1 MAVIQYTGIVNQ
13 IRGKLNGS
21 QFSKGR
27 TSNTLV
33 KKASQSKGIRGF
45 QSESRSLFTF
55 VQREWKRLP
64 PVNKASWG
72 QVARNNPDRN
82 RFGEQVILSGYNKYM
97 QCQIRSLMVGD
108 FVPRL
113 PLVDSAPA
121 INNFSVVVNSATFS
135 ISSAG
140 TTVLN
145 FSFTMKA
152 TPHDDEFWYS
162 LFVSLPFSTGV
173 TTYQGRYSWIYGDV
187 VPANRTISATID
199 LGAYYPSFSQGM
211 SVEFKT
217 EVYWYGNGVRVQEAF
232 QVYGA
237 SAVPQIASF
246 TQDSTSPIA
255 PRVMRV
261 SFINKELLDGVVYRF
276 EARVQQNS
284 GSCPLSPF
292 VTAVNAL
299 VTQQLFDNGVYIS
312 SSSVAVGFCWGC
324 EVRVVDVAS
333 GAIMDVKIVYFSNL

>member
-64 PVNKASWG
+64 PINKASWG

-82 RFGEQVILSGYNKYM
+82 RFGEQVVLSGYNKYM

-121 INNFSVVVNSATFS
+121 INNFSIVVNSAAFS

-140 TTVLN
+140 TTVLD
-145 FSFTMKA
+145 FSFTMRSSA
-152 TPHDDEFWYS
+152 PDDEFWYS

-173 TTYQGRYSWIYGDV
+173 TTYQGRYSWIYGDN
-187 VPANRTISATID
+187 VPTNRTISATID

-246 TQDSTSPIA
+246 TQNTTSPIA
-255 PRVMRV
+255 PRTGYI
-261 SFINKELLDGVVYRF
+261 SFINKELIDGVVYAF
-276 EARVQQNS
+276 QARAGNEI
-284 GSCPLSPF
+284 GSCPVSPF
-292 VTAVNAL
+292 GGPVNVPITNAF
-299 VTQQLFDNGVYIS
+299 FDNGFFTSNTDVPIDS
-312 SSSVAVGFCWGC
+312 CFAW
-324 EVRVVDVAS
+324 EVRIVDVAS
-333 GAIMDVKIVYFSNL
+333 GAILDIKSVYFSNL

>member
-33 KKASQSKGIRGF
+33 KKASQSKGVRGF
-45 QSESRSLFTF
+45 QAVSRSLFTF
-55 VQREWKRLP
+55 VQRQWKRLA

-72 QVARNNPDRN
+72 QVARNNPDRD

-97 QCQIRSLMVGD
+97 QCVIRSLMVGD
-108 FVPRL
+108 FVPNP

-140 TTVLN
+140 TTVLD
-145 FSFTMKA
+145 FSFTMRSSA
-152 TPHDDEFWYS
+152 SQDEFWYS
-162 LFVSLPFSTGV
+162 LFVSLPFSAGV
-173 TTYQGRYSWIYGDV
+173 TTYQGRYSWIYGDN
-187 VPANRTISATID
+187 VPTNRTISASID
-199 LGAYYPSFSQGM
+199 LGACYPSFSEGM

-246 TQDSTSPIA
+246 TQDSTSPLA
-255 PRVMRV
+255 PRTVRV
-261 SFINKELLDGVVYRF
+261 SFINKDLIDGVTYRF
-276 EARVQQNS
+276 EARLLTETGV
-284 GSCPLSPF
+284 CPLSPF
-292 VTAVNAL
+292 SGGLSTAVRNAL
-299 VTQQLFDNGVYIS
+299 IDNGFFTAS
-312 SSSVAVGFCWGC
+312 SDVAQGRCQGF
-324 EVRVVDVAS
+324 EVRIVHVS
-333 GAIMDVKIVYFSNL
+333 TGAIMDIKSVYFSNL